1 MDITVYDKL
10 YEALEAALTEFNN
23 ASGFGATLSPY
34 SPDEPKYPLVILT
47 EVRNQPRNRFYGTR
61 ERVSSLGY
69 RVDIFAK
76 TALIT
81 KPNKTK
87 EPYTK
92 QQICRQLMQFIAEF
106 MEYKLG
112 FNLISNNPF
121 DSVGTQGELYQII
134 LVFQQNY
141 LENKEILLRR

>member
-10 YEALEAALTEFNN
+10 YEALEVALIEFNN
-23 ASGFGATLSPY
+23 KSGFGATLSRY
-34 SPDEPKYPLVILT
+34 SPEEPKYPLIIMD
-47 EVRNQPRNRFYGTR
+47 EIRNQPISSYTNYR
-61 ERVSSLGY
+61 EEISSLGY

-92 QQICRQLMQFIAEF
+92 QQICREIMKFVVDFMQ
-106 MEYKLG
+106 YKIGLR
-112 FNLISNNPF
+112 LISNNAF
-121 DSVGTQGELYQII
+121 DSVGTQGELYQIV
-134 LVFQQNY
+134 LVFQQNH
-141 LENKEILLRR
+141 NDKREIFV